1 MNCYNYFNRNIIT
14 MEGLKKVDDNHVSF
28 VDDQEKG
35 AGNKNLLRPGR
46 VIITIK
52 EGKFLKDHD
61 LVSK

>member
-1 MNCYNYFNRNIIT
+1 